1 MISEEMTFIGKQ
13 NNVYRFSKSNGDF
26 IRFKRLRTD
35 LIFEYRLDDEETK
48 GRRFTVYYFISSHD
62 DIDVPILSELDPISH

>member
-1 MISEEMTFIGKQ
+1 MISEEMTFTGKHMDA
-13 NNVYRFSKSNGDF
+13 YRFLKSNGDF
-26 IRFKRLRTD
+26 LGFKRIRTD

-62 DIDVPILSELDPISH
+62 DIDIPILSELDPIPN